1 MPEPLHVAIVD
12 DHPLFR
18 EGVAH
23 ILSAQPDIEIVAEG
37 ESAADAIRIASEYVP
52 DIMLLD
58 VSMPGGGLNAV
69 REIATSFPVIS
80 LVMLTVS
87 EEEDV
92 VTAALRA
99 GARAYVLK
107 GVAARELVRILRS
120 VADGEVYVTP
130 SLAASL
136 LFELTGGKSGAPSP
150 LEGLTERERQILERL
165 AAGDSNKEIGVQLH
179 VSEKTVKHH
188 MTNILQKLQVRNRV
202 EAALDWAV
210 HATKVALPEGPKHTS
225 RTRLYAVPI
234 SRQDLHTRNRPD
246 SRRLDTVSLSASERE
261 S

>member
-1 MPEPLHVAIVD
+1 MSEPLHVAIVD

-23 ILSAQPDIEIVAEG
+23 ILSAQPDIEVVAEG
-37 ESAADAIRIASEYVP
+37 ESAADAIRIAAESIP

-58 VSMPGGGLNAV
+58 VSMPGDGLNAV
-69 REIATSFPVIS
+69 REIAASYPVIS

-120 VADGEVYVTP
+120 VAAGEVYVTP

-136 LFELTGGKSGAPSP
+136 LFELTGGKTGAPANP
-150 LEGLTERERQILERL
+150 LDGLTERERQILERV
-165 AAGDSNKEIGVQLH
+165 AAGDSNKEIGAQLH
-179 VSEKTVKHH
+179 LSEKTVKHH

-202 EAALDWAV
+202 EAALMAR
-210 HATKVALPEGPKHTS
+210 AGELPS
-225 RTRLYAVPI
+225 R
-234 SRQDLHTRNRPD
+234 
-246 SRRLDTVSLSASERE
+246 
-261 S
+261 

>member
-1 MPEPLHVAIVD
+1 MSDALHVAVVD

-23 ILSAQPDIEIVAEG
+23 TLGAQPGIEVIAEG
-37 ESAADAIRIASEYVP
+37 ESAADALRIAADRLP

-69 REIATSFPVIS
+69 RQIADAFPVIK

-87 EEEDV
+87 EGEED

-107 GVAARELVRILRS
+107 GVAARELVRILRD
-120 VADGEVYVTP
+120 VAAGEVYVTP
-130 SLAASL
+130 SLAANL
-136 LFELTGGKSGAPSP
+136 LYELTGGAGRPTPASP
-150 LEGLTERERQILERL
+150 LDGLTERERQILEL
-165 AAGDSNKEIGVQLH
+165 VAGGDSNKEIAARLSL
-179 VSEKTVKHH
+179 SEKTVKHH

-202 EAALDWAV
+202 EAALMARS
-210 HATKVALPEGPKHTS
+210 EGS
-225 RTRLYAVPI
+225 R
-234 SRQDLHTRNRPD
+234 
-246 SRRLDTVSLSASERE
+246 
-261 S
+261 